1 MTVVL
6 VDPRRP
12 SLVPVEAIELLA
24 GEVQYTEE
32 MPVKVPWSLPAARP
46 VHSGEDAPVLLSS
59 DPDHPAVK
67 SRLAAGDKL
76 IAAPEAQPGE
86 RLVDAVA
93 VMDKL
98 RTEGPWES
106 EQTHDSL
113 RRYLL
118 EETYELFDAVR
129 SGNAD
134 ELREELGDVL
144 LQVLFHARIAE
155 DAPQHPFT
163 IDDVADSLL
172 RKLGN
177 RVPAVLAGEAIS
189 LDDQLAQWEERKAAE
204 KSRNSS
210 MDDVPTGQPA
220 LALAQKVIARVNQAG
235 MPADLIP
242 AALTT
247 VTVSADVD
255 TENNLRS
262 AVLEF
267 MDTVRRVER
276 AVAAGRR
283 GEDVPEEL
291 DVAALGVI
299 GEEEWRAYFASE
311 DNAAP
316 VPPAEP
322 AEEPAAEPVD
332 DVEEPAANAETSV
345 VPGADAVGEEAV
357 VADEAPSEAEGAV
370 PEAAGAMP
378 EPEAAPDDAAEQP
391 TQVEPAP
398 VEPAPEPAPE
408 APPGEA
414 ITENGDAATEHVSAE
429 DIPTDHAVL
438 QDGSTPEDQPKSV
451 EPQ

>member
-12 SLVPVEAIELLA
+12 SLVPVEAIGLLA

-67 SRLAAGDKL
+67 ARLAAGDKL
-76 IAAPEAQPGE
+76 IAAPDPQPGD

-93 VMDKL
+93 MMDML
-98 RTEGPWES
+98 RTAGPWEG

-163 IDDVADSLL
+163 IDDVADSLV

-189 LDDQLAQWEERKAAE
+189 LDEQLAQWEERKAAE
-204 KSRNSS
+204 KPRGSS

-220 LALAQKVIARVNQAG
+220 LALAQKVIARVSQVG
-235 MPADLIP
+235 LPADLIP
-242 AALTT
+242 STLTS

-255 TENNLRS
+255 GENALRS

-267 MDTVRRVER
+267 MDAVRRVEK
-276 AVAAGRR
+276 AIAADRR

-291 DVAALGVI
+291 DAASLGVI
-299 GEEEWRAYFASE
+299 TEEEWRAYWASKDQVE
-311 DNAAP
+311 T
-316 VPPAEP
+316 VPAEDVE
-322 AEEPAAEPVD
+322 AAAEHDEAED
-332 DVEEPAANAETSV
+332 DEDE
-345 VPGADAVGEEAV
+345 
-357 VADEAPSEAEGAV
+357 ADEAEAEDDETEQDEA
-370 PEAAGAMP
+370 PESESTADDVVTDED
-378 EPEAAPDDAAEQP
+378 EPEELEDDSA
-391 TQVEPAP
+391 
-398 VEPAPEPAPE
+398 VEPAPETPGDVTGSEPALD
-408 APPGEA
+408 APG
-414 ITENGDAATEHVSAE
+414 
-429 DIPTDHAVL
+429 
-438 QDGSTPEDQPKSV
+438 DQPKSDD
-451 EPQ
+451 PQ